1 MWEDGDM
8 GKAEVSAE
16 IIERVS
22 QMEAALVRLN
32 DAIATVESALDTY
45 EQMWDDYHALDKY
58 YSGKAWW
65 EDLEAD
71 NQGLLPEDLP
81 RGVLSEDSLYDA
93 LGDAE
98 ALRQRLKAIAQSG
111 CSSKK

>member
-1 MWEDGDM
+1 ME
-8 GKAEVSAE
+8 KAEVSAKTVK
-16 IIERVS
+16 RVS

-32 DAIATVESALDTY
+32 HAITTVEGALDTY
-45 EQMWDDYHALDKY
+45 EQMWDDYLALDSY

-71 NQGLLPEDLP
+71 NQGILPEDLP
-81 RGVLSEDSLYDA
+81 RGVLSEDALYDA

-98 ALRQRLKAIAQSG
+98 ALRQRLKDLAEASQ
-111 CSSKK
+111 

>member
-1 MWEDGDM
+1 ME
-8 GKAEVSAE
+8 KTEVCAEQ
-16 IIERVS
+16 IERVS

-32 DAIATVESALDTY
+32 DAIAAVEGALDTY
-45 EQMWDDYHALDKY
+45 EQMWDDYRALDKY

-81 RGVLSEDSLYDA
+81 RGVLSEDALYDA
-93 LGDAE
+93 LGEAE
-98 ALRQRLKAIAQSG
+98 ALRQRLKEIAQSSY
-111 CSSKK
+111 SSEN

>member
-1 MWEDGDM
+1 ME
-8 GKAEVSAE
+8 KTQVSAE
-16 IIERVS
+16 IIGRVS

-32 DAIATVESALDTY
+32 DAIATVEGALDSY
-45 EQMWDDYHALDKY
+45 EQMWDDYRTLDKY

-81 RGVLSEDSLYDA
+81 RGVLSEDALYDA

-98 ALRQRLKAIAQSG
+98 ALRQRLQEIARP
-111 CSSKK
+111 SSNSQN

>member
-1 MWEDGDM
+1 ME
-8 GKAEVSAE
+8 KAEVSTQTVK
-16 IIERVS
+16 RVS

-32 DAIATVESALDTY
+32 HAIETVEGALDTY
-45 EQMWDDYHALDKY
+45 EQMWDDYRALDSY

-81 RGVLSEDSLYDA
+81 RGVLSEDALYDA

-98 ALRQRLKAIAQSG
+98 ALRQRLQEIARP
-111 CSSKK
+111 SSNSQN